1 MIANDLIYNLLDNQ
15 YLSPF
20 YCKNQTKDTSS
31 ISIDPVDIQKTP
43 LLFLLI
49 RKIESKN
56 HLCRTRF
63 TKYNLIYLPTI
74 IQIISRVTVDNSR
87 SLISHLLLI
96 RVKIKLRKIQSKP
109 LSYYKCITLFQLNE
123 LICLVVKPTSAYGFL

>member
-1 MIANDLIYNLLDNQ
+1 MIVNSLIYNLLDNL
-15 YLSPF
+15 YLPPF

-31 ISIDPVDIQKTP
+31 FPFDPVDKQKIP

-63 TKYNLIYLPTI
+63 TKYSLIYLPTI